1 MWHYVHRMLKALK
14 FILDHDMFISI
25 LNEMER
31 KLEDTLIIFFNH
43 QNRRKWKI
51 NQRENGTFS

>member
-1 MWHYVHRMLKALK
+1 MAWFM
-14 FILDHDMFISI
+14 SI
-25 LNEMER
+25 LNEMEM

-43 QNRRKWKI
+43 QNRQKCKI

>member
-1 MWHYVHRMLKALK
+1 MWHYVHNTLKALK
-14 FILDHDMFISI
+14 FILDMFISI

-31 KLEDTLIIFFNH
+31 TLEDTLIIIFNH